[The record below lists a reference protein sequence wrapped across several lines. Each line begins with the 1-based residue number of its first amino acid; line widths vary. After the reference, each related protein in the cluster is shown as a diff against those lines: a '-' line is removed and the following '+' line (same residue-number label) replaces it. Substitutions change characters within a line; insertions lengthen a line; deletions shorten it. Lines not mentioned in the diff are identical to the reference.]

1 MGIKHVRFK
10 VENSRWDEQ
19 SMGHFPCLV
28 NLAVT
33 PVTKEG
39 TGVTMTNSSSNVV
52 YKIGMMERVQAGVG
66 IGDGMTKGLSAGAR
80 VGIGMGV
87 TSTMKNKPWR
97 FEQLPLKNEHGG
109 SFVWTLQAMKGQMF
123 DRTNPLRMAE
133 TSSKWRFGRRVPDN
147 PLHELP
153 FTSEGGVIFTATEF
167 DDTMIWRFPKHMEG
181 TKLRWNIEGQIHSTY
196 TTSRYFETRMASFCG
211 DIEEKLKAL
220 EVKAKGD
227 KPEKGE
233 DGEKKEKKDKGEKGE
248 KDKGEKG
255 EKGEK
260 DKGDK
265 KEKGE
270 KGEKDKGEKKEK
282 DKGDKEQSGD
292 NNEAHMDPEYL
303 EWLEFK
309 RYKEK
314 MQAKKKATDTG
325 AEEAMVE
332 KEEEK
337 KEKKEKNVVDL
348 DDEEMA
354 IAKKEKKDKKDKKL
368 HDMDDDGMMVAQE
381 KAEKGKKLLGMDE
394 DEVMV
399 AKEKKLLDTD
409 GEDMMVEKKGKE
421 KMEMKL
427 LDPAHGKVYVA
438 KEKEKE
444 KEKKSFNASESASGL
459 LLQHEAEL
467 DVTVLKMD
475 FMDTQVVVKE
485 KKVVSTGVQDL
496 EVQKNYHLP
505 LPPGRKS
512 GRGRRFGSGSLNFG
526 EVIDPEGSP
535 RKSTTSRGGDLEGEE
550 DLYKVPKILKHRIER
565 QNSGGNLSFDSDSG
579 IARTQPAANSGRRI
593 TGLSVRT
600 RSREMGRLP
609 PSGGN

>member
-1 MGIKHVRFK
+1 
-10 VENSRWDEQ
+10 
-19 SMGHFPCLV
+19 MGHFPCLV

-33 PVTKEG
+33 PVTTEG
-39 TGVTMTNSSSNVV
+39 TGVTMTNSSSNIL
-52 YKIGMMERVQAGVG
+52 YKIGVLERVQAGVG
-66 IGDGMTKGLSAGAR
+66 IGDGASKGLSAGAR
-80 VGIGMGV
+80 VGIGVGV

-211 DIEEKLKAL
+211 DIEEALKVL

-227 KPEKGE
+227 KAEKAPKGE
-233 DGEKKEKKDKGEKGE
+233 GEEGEKKEKKEKKDKGEKGE

-255 EKGEK
+255 EKDKGEKGEK
-260 DKGDK
+260 D
-265 KEKGE
+265 KGE

-282 DKGDKEQSGD
+282 KDKGEKEKEKGDKEQSGD
-292 NNEAHMDPEYL
+292 SHEAHFDPEYL

-309 RYKEK
+309 RYKQK
-314 MQAKKKATDTG
+314 MQAKKKTTDTG
-325 AEEAMVE
+325 EEEAMV
-332 KEEEK
+332 EK
-337 KEKKEKNVVDL
+337 KEKKEKTLLDMDV
-348 DDEEMA
+348 DDEMMVV
-354 IAKKEKKDKKDKKL
+354 KKE
-368 HDMDDDGMMVAQE
+368 
-381 KAEKGKKLLGMDE
+381 
-394 DEVMV
+394 
-399 AKEKKLLDTD
+399 KEKKLLDMD
-409 GEDMMVEKKGKE
+409 DEDTMVEEGKE
-421 KMEMKL
+421 KMGMKL
-427 LDPAHGKVYVA
+427 LDPADDEVYV
-438 KEKEKE
+438 E
-444 KEKKSFNASESASGL
+444 KEKKEKEMKSFDASASVAGR
-459 LLQHEAEL
+459 LLQQEAEL
-467 DVTVLKMD
+467 NITVLKMD

-485 KKVVSTGVQDL
+485 KKVMSTGVQDL
-496 EVQKNYHLP
+496 GVQNNYHLP

-526 EVIDPEGSP
+526 EVIDPERRDGSP
-535 RKSTTSRGGDLEGEE
+535 RKSTTSSWGGDEEGEE
-550 DLYKVPKILKHRIER
+550 DLYKVPKIWKQRIEQ
-565 QNSGGNLSFDSDSG
+565 QNSGGNLGFDSDSS
-579 IARTQPAANSGRRI
+579 IARIQPTSNSGRRI

-600 RSREMGRLP
+600 RSREFGSRLP
-609 PSGGN
+609 PSG